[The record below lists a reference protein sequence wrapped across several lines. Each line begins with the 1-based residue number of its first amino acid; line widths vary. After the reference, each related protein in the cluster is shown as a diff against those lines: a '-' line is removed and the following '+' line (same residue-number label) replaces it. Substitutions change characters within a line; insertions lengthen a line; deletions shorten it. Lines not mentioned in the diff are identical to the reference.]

1 MERRQQS
8 GDGGTW
14 QAPAIPATAEFE
26 GRRAVV
32 ATERVAADTADTD
45 VTESTSALTATV
57 GKGNDRRVVID
68 THAVLEALG
77 VRNGGAPTQ
86 EELDANVLGQLQAV
100 MRLYGGDEAGD
111 GRRSMDDSPEALQ
124 AALQD
129 EQERRDKRETASA
142 GVADAAPR
150 GNANHGEGAVVG
162 FKRDPTEE
170 DKKLREALDWST
182 QAAQSLSQAEA
193 RVQPAKEG
201 CVALAENEVGQC
213 EKVTG
218 EDTVNEDAVR
228 EKVAQQLEMAATGLD
243 IGGKGAAAA
252 MDKVELRRSRTRRR
266 YEKRLR
272 KALAMERRELDAL
285 VTAYPYPKQAYYVF
299 EEVHRRFSTA
309 APRVLSRSETE
320 VIGFMLPSATEVL
333 QGRGGRR
340 RSGRQYAYH
349 SGSVYAHPYME
360 QVGAK
365 QRQYEQHMVVDA
377 LIVEG
382 AATEFLLGGDWMLAK
397 GVKIDYTA
405 CEMKWYEAE
414 TKKVVPFQC
423 TKNGGTN
430 DKLAKVRLVRRAKVQ
445 TQTCRNVELAVAAPE
460 GTVGIFTPAR
470 RVEPHLLLAPT
481 LTTVRGGKVVVPILN
496 LVGRM
501 SKLPSREVL
510 GTWAPTA
517 QDMTV
522 LEMTGEFGRDK
533 VR

>member
-1 MERRQQS
+1 M
-8 GDGGTW
+8 
-14 QAPAIPATAEFE
+14 
-26 GRRAVV
+26 
-32 ATERVAADTADTD
+32 
-45 VTESTSALTATV
+45 
-57 GKGNDRRVVID
+57 
-68 THAVLEALG
+68 
-77 VRNGGAPTQ
+77 
-86 EELDANVLGQLQAV
+86 
-100 MRLYGGDEAGD
+100 
-111 GRRSMDDSPEALQ
+111 
-124 AALQD
+124 
-129 EQERRDKRETASA
+129 
-142 GVADAAPR
+142 
-150 GNANHGEGAVVG
+150 
-162 FKRDPTEE
+162 DPTGE

-272 KALAMERRELDAL
+272 KALAMERRELDTL

-309 APRVLSRSETE
+309 APRVLSRSKTE
-320 VIGFMLPSATEVL
+320 AIGFMLPSATE
-333 QGRGGRR
+333 
-340 RSGRQYAYH
+340 
-349 SGSVYAHPYME
+349 
-360 QVGAK
+360 
-365 QRQYEQHMVVDA
+365 
-377 LIVEG
+377 
-382 AATEFLLGGDWMLAK
+382 FLLGGDWTLAK
-397 GVKIDYTA
+397 GVKIDYNA
-405 CEMKWYEAE
+405 CEMKWYKAE

-445 TQTCRNVELAVAAPE
+445 TQTYRNVELAVAAPE

-501 SKLPSREVL
+501 SKLPCSACGHRL
-510 GTWAPTA
+510 RRT
-517 QDMTV
+517 
-522 LEMTGEFGRDK
+522 
-533 VR
+533 